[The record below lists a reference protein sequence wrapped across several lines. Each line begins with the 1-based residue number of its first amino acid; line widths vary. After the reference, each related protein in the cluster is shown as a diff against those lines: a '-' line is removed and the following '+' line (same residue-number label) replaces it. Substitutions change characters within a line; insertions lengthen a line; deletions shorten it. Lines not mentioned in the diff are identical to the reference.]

1 MKTNEIVVRPFHA
14 EDVPQLHALMSAL
27 ADFEGYDL
35 AVTPA
40 DVIRRGL
47 SETPQFEAFVAHN
60 KGSTDLVGMAV
71 IYQIPY
77 TYHLKPNLVLK
88 ELYVS
93 EGSRGCGVGDAL
105 FGAVK
110 ARAAELQC
118 GQLLWAVVPWNENAK
133 RFYRKHGGR
142 SEDRW
147 ESWICDK
154 FTNISTAASVN

>member
-40 DVIRRGL
+40 DVVERGL
-47 SETPQFEAFVAHN
+47 SETPQVEAFVAHYMW
-60 KGSTDLVGMAV
+60 STDLVGMAV
-71 IYQIPY
+71 VYQIPY

-93 EGSRGCGVGDAL
+93 EGSRGCGVGNAL
-105 FGAVK
+105 FSAVK
-110 ARAAELQC
+110 ARAAELQ
-118 GQLLWAVVPWNENAK
+118 
-133 RFYRKHGGR
+133 
-142 SEDRW
+142 
-147 ESWICDK
+147 
-154 FTNISTAASVN
+154 